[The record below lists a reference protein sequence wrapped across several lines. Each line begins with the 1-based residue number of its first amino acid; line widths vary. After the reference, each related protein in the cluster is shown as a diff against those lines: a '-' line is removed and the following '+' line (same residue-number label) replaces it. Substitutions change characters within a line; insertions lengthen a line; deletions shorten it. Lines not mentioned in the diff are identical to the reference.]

1 MGGKGGWEERVGG
14 QKRLKAIPQQVCDW
28 RTKSICCY
36 GPYRTLV
43 TLTLGSMFCVC
54 LTITTSLFSSLI
66 ILVSLKKKPKIFVL
80 LTPPLF

>member
-1 MGGKGGWEERVGG
+1 MGLGGGGGG
-14 QKRLKAIPQQVCDW
+14 QKRVKEIPEQVCDW

-36 GPYRTLV
+36 GPYHALV

-54 LTITTSLFSSLI
+54 LIIITCLFSSLI

-80 LTPPLF
+80 LTPPSF